1 MQVRAASRAAPGRCE
16 NEDIAV
22 HHGDLVGVLDGVT
35 APEGFETGCRHSP
48 GWYVRRLSDRL
59 GRTSAENPTSSLA
72 DVLAAAIAMVRED
85 HGGGCDLGNP
95 ASPAATVCL
104 ARPTADGLE
113 YLVLSDTT
121 LVVDRGSNVR
131 TVTDTRFAAVIGE
144 LNAAFP
150 PPGVHDSGF
159 AAWRHAYF
167 ARKYQLTNQDGGYWL
182 ASTSS
187 DAAYRAVSGS
197 FPLGEPAGV
206 RYAALLTDG
215 ASCAVDLFGLMDWPS
230 LLDVLRSQG
239 PDELIRRVR
248 AAEDEHSHATGTR
261 KRWKRR
267 DDATVVW
274 CDFSLEG

>member
-1 MQVRAASRAAPGRCE
+1 
-16 NEDIAV
+16 
-22 HHGDLVGVLDGVT
+22 LDGVT
-35 APEGFETGCRHSP
+35 APEGFETGCGHGP
-48 GWYVRRLSDRL
+48 GWYVRRLSARL
-59 GRTSAENPTSSLA
+59 AQASAEHSTSSLA
-72 DVLAAAIAMVRED
+72 DVLAAAITMVRDD

-121 LVVDRGSNVR
+121 LVVDQGSNEGRKTNVR

-144 LNAAFP
+144 LNATFP
-150 PPGVHDSGF
+150 PPAVHDSGF
-159 AAWRHAYF
+159 SAWRHAYF
-167 ARKYQLTNQDGGYWL
+167 SRKYQLTNQDGGYWL

-187 DAAYRAVSGS
+187 DAAHRAISGS
-197 FPLGEPAGV
+197 LPLGEPGGV

-215 ASCAVDLFGLMDWPS
+215 ASCAVDLFDLMDWPA

-239 PDELIRRVR
+239 PDELIRCVR
-248 AAEDEHSHATGTR
+248 AAEDEHSHATGTD

-274 CDFSLEG
+274 CDFARGAAGAG